1 MKNIASY
8 AAQSATTPLAPF
20 DISRREPGPHDVE
33 IDILFCGVC
42 HSDIHQA
49 RNEWGGSVFPM
60 VPGHEIV
67 GRVTRTGSHV
77 TKFKAGDLA
86 GIGCFVD
93 SCRTC
98 VNCQA
103 GEEQYCD
110 GGVAW
115 TYNSTERETK
125 APTYG
130 GYSTLIVAD
139 EHYILHVAD
148 TLSLPGV
155 APLLC
160 AGITTYSPL
169 RHWNI
174 GSHSKVGVVGLGGLG
189 HMGVK
194 FAAAFGAEVT
204 VLSTSASK
212 EADAR
217 KLGAHDFLVT
227 SDEDE
232 MKKRKSH
239 FDFILNT
246 VSAKHDYG
254 QYLQLLKLNGTM
266 TLVGI
271 PPEPIPLKA
280 NPLISRRRSLSGSMI
295 GGIRETQEMLDYCA
309 EHNIVSDVEVIPMQM
324 INEAYD
330 RMLRSDVRYRFVI
343 DLASIKV

>member
-174 GSHSKVGVVGLGGLG
+174 GRHSKVGVVGLGGLG

>member
-1 MKNIASY
+1 MKTIASY

-20 DISRREPGPHDVE
+20 DINRREPGAHDVE
-33 IDILFCGVC
+33 IDILYCGVC
-42 HSDIHQA
+42 HSDIHQV
-49 RNEWGGSVFPM
+49 RNEWGGSAFPM

-77 TKFKAGDLA
+77 TKFKPGDLA

-93 SCRTC
+93 SCRAC

-110 GGVAW
+110 GGVSW

-139 EHYILHVAD
+139 ENYLLHVSD
-148 TLSLPGV
+148 KLSLPGV

-169 RHWNI
+169 RHWNV
-174 GSHSKVGVVGLGGLG
+174 GKGSKVGVVGLGGLG

-204 VLSTSASK
+204 VMSTSLSK
-212 EADAR
+212 KTDAL

-227 SDEDE
+227 TDEEE

-239 FDFILNT
+239 FDFIINT

-271 PPEPIPLKA
+271 PPDAIPLKA

-295 GGIRETQEMLDYCA
+295 GGIKETQEMLDYCA

-343 DLASIKV
+343 DLASLKV